1 MEKWELPADYSIS
14 LLIIPGNDLSS
25 IFPLFSF
32 LSSRLILPLHYQ
44 EHGKKKWELT
54 LNPYNLKYECLWQ
67 AG

>member
-32 LSSRLILPLHYQ
+32 LSSRLILPLYYR
-44 EHGKKKWELT
+44 EHGKKKMGI
-54 LNPYNLKYECLWQ
+54 NLKPI
-67 AG
+67 